1 MNKMIFVKYAA
12 LTLCMVMAA
21 SAGMGCKSKK
31 EPAVIDTTPTTTSD
45 MGGDPGALPNI
56 DPSTLTFTKSADLQT
71 VYFDYD
77 SSALRADAMGVLA
90 RNAET
95 MKSKSANTYFQVQ
108 GNCDERG
115 SQDYN
120 LALGERRALAVR
132 SHLISLGVDS
142 QRILTVSF
150 GEENPVAMGSNES
163 AYAQN
168 RRADFGEAIG
178 GIR

>member
-1 MNKMIFVKYAA
+1 MNTTKFVKFAA
-12 LTLCMVMAA
+12 LTLCMAMAA

-45 MGGDPGALPNI
+45 MGGDPNALPSI
-56 DPSTLTFTKSADLQT
+56 DPSTLSFTKSLDLTT

-77 SSALRADAMGVLA
+77 SSSLRADAMATLA
-90 RNAET
+90 TNAAT
-95 MKSKSANTYFQVQ
+95 MKSKPGNVYFQVQ
-108 GNCDERG
+108 GNCDARG

-150 GEENPVAMGSNES
+150 GEENPVAMGNNES